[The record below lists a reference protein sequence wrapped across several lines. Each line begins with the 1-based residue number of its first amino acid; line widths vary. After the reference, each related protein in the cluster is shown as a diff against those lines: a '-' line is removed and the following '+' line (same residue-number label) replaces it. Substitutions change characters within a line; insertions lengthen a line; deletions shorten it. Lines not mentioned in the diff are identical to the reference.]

1 MRERT
6 ATRFAWLTFGVTL
19 AIFTASVILTV
30 LNRGTHTG
38 PVAQRDAPDVGA
50 MVLYAAF
57 LSFGVVGVL
66 VASRQPRNRIAW
78 IFLAIALSWEGLW
91 FGTSYLQYGTVT
103 AVGSLPS
110 PNLVGVL
117 TTWLWAP
124 AIGLMGTFL
133 ILLFPDGH
141 LPHEKWKPLAWLSA
155 TAIAVSSVTDIFQPG
170 TLTNMGYPG
179 LHNPLAIHT
188 PILTVLAFT
197 VVIIPICMIGCA
209 ISLIGRFRH
218 SQGIERLQL
227 KWLAFAGAAVVVS
240 YVIFGAA
247 SIPFISD
254 PTPPLWSQIV
264 SNLATFS
271 FALIP
276 AAAGVAIL
284 KYRLFEI
291 DIVVNKTL
299 VFGSLAAFITAVY
312 IAIVVGVGI
321 LVGSGDKPN
330 LALSIAAT
338 AIVAVAFQPVREWVQ
353 AFANR
358 VVYGKRLT
366 PYEVL
371 TRFSRSLGALVSV
384 DDVLPQIAQH
394 TVEGLGAQS
403 ATVTANL
410 ETGNE
415 IVSYPQAARSGA
427 EASGTVTVTYR
438 NEPVGQIAV
447 TKTGAESLTGQER
460 KLLQELAAQA
470 GVVLHNYRLAM
481 ELRARLQELSA
492 QDEDLRDSRE
502 RLVSAADT
510 SRRSIEH
517 SIREGVE
524 KRLIAIAD
532 DLNVAETALEHDP
545 EAAAAALEN
554 LALRTNET
562 LEALR
567 DLARGIY
574 PPLLVDKGLIVALE
588 AHIRKMGLNVT
599 LDVDSDLAEAR
610 FERSVETSCY
620 FCLRETLENVG
631 RHAGGAPAWVTLKR
645 QPDKLSFSV
654 RDEGPGF
661 DVAQA
666 RSHRGL
672 QSMSDRVEASGG
684 ELTIESAPGR
694 GTVITGWIPLVTADE
709 GEGEPQEPVA
719 AAQASSS

>member
-1 MRERT
+1 
-6 ATRFAWLTFGVTL
+6 
-19 AIFTASVILTV
+19 
-30 LNRGTHTG
+30 
-38 PVAQRDAPDVGA
+38 
-50 MVLYAAF
+50 
-57 LSFGVVGVL
+57 
-66 VASRQPRNRIAW
+66 
-78 IFLAIALSWEGLW
+78 
-91 FGTSYLQYGTVT
+91 
-103 AVGSLPS
+103 
-110 PNLVGVL
+110 
-117 TTWLWAP
+117 
-124 AIGLMGTFL
+124 MGTFL
-133 ILLFPDGH
+133 ILLFPDGR
-141 LPHEKWKPLAWLSA
+141 LPDNKWKPLAWLSA
-155 TAIAVSSVTDIFQPG
+155 VAIGVSSVTDVFLPG

-179 LHNPLAIHT
+179 VGNPLAVHT
-188 PILTVLAFT
+188 PVLTVLAFS
-197 VVIIPICMIGCA
+197 VVIIPICMIGSA
-209 ISLIGRFRH
+209 VSLIGRFRQ

-227 KWLAFAGAAVVVS
+227 KWLAFAGAAVVLS
-240 YVIFGAA
+240 YVIFGAV

-254 PTPPLWSQIV
+254 PTPPLWSQILAD
-264 SNLATFS
+264 LATFS

-299 VFGSLAAFITAVY
+299 VFGVLAAFITAVY

-321 LVGSGDKPN
+321 LVGSGNKPN

-353 AFANR
+353 GFANR
-358 VVYGKRLT
+358 VVYGERLT

-384 DDVLPQIAQH
+384 DDVLPQIARH
-394 TVEGLGAQS
+394 TAEGLGA
-403 ATVTANL
+403 ALAMVTAYL
-410 ETGNE
+410 EKGNE
-415 IVSYPQAARSGA
+415 IVTYPPAARSAA
-427 EASGTVTVTYR
+427 EASGTMTVTYR
-438 NEPVGQIAV
+438 NEPVGEIAV

-481 ELRARLQELSA
+481 ELRARLRQLSV

-532 DLNVAETALEHDP
+532 DLNAAETALEHDP

-574 PPLLVDKGLIVALE
+574 PPLLVDKGLVVALG

-599 LDVDSDLAEAR
+599 LDVDSELAEAR

-631 RHAGGAPAWVTLKR
+631 RHAGGAPAWVTLRR
-645 QPDKLSFSV
+645 QPDRLIFSV

-661 DVAQA
+661 DVAES

-672 QSMSDRVEASGG
+672 QSMSDRVEAAGG
-684 ELTIESAPGR
+684 ELTIESAPGK
-694 GTVITGWIPLVTADE
+694 GTVITGWIPLVTADGDE
-709 GEGEPQEPVA
+709 GDLQEPVA